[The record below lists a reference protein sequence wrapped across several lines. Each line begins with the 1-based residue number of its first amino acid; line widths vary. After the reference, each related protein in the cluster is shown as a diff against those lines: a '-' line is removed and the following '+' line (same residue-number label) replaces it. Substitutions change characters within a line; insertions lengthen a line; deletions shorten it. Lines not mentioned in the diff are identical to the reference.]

1 MPAVHAVVFDEKI
14 SQGAVG
20 GVSYSTTIIAAL
32 GGWEQR
38 IANWD
43 AGRLRWDISKVL
55 KDRATLHYVITFFR
69 ARRGKAYGFLFKD
82 WSDYYVGMSWVA
94 DVLTHTGTPEEIG
107 TGDGVET
114 EFQLT
119 KTYEDAAGSEVR
131 TVTRP
136 KASGLKI
143 WTKTGSDPWD
153 DVDPADYT
161 LDDTTGIVTFDTAP
175 ANGVLVGWSGEFYVP
190 VRFDSDAQEIVLEG
204 YGRGEWNGV
213 NIVELRE

>member
-1 MPAVHAVVFDEKI
+1 MPAVHPVVFEPKI
-14 SQGAVG
+14 SQGASG

-43 AGRLRWDISKVL
+43 AGRLRWDISKML
-55 KDRATLHYVITFFR
+55 DNRTTLAYVIQFFR
-69 ARRGKAYGFLFKD
+69 ARKGMAYGFLFKD

-94 DVLTHTGTPEEIG
+94 DVLTHTGTPEEIA

-119 KTYEDAAGSEVR
+119 KTYEDASGSEVR
-131 TVTRP
+131 NITRP
-136 KASGLKI
+136 KSSGLKI
-143 WTKTGSDPWD
+143 WTKTGGGAWTEAVSGW
-153 DVDPADYT
+153 T
-161 LDDTTGIVTFDTAP
+161 LDDTTGVVTFSAAP
-175 ANGVLVGWSGEFYVP
+175 SSGVLIGWSGEFYVP
-190 VRFDSDAQEIVLEG
+190 VRFDTDLQQIMLEG

-213 NIVELRE
+213 SVVELRE

>member
-1 MPAVHAVVFDEKI
+1 MPAVHDVVFEPKI

-43 AGRLRWDISKVL
+43 AGRLRWDISKL
-55 KDRATLHYVITFFR
+55 LDNRDTLHYVIRFFR
-69 ARRGKAYGFLFKD
+69 ARRGRAYGFLFKD
-82 WSDYYVGMSWVA
+82 WSDYYVGMSFVS
-94 DVLTHTGTPEEIG
+94 DVLTHTGTPEQIG
-107 TGDGVET
+107 TGNGAT
-114 EFQLT
+114 TAFQLS
-119 KTYEDAAGSEVR
+119 KTYTDDDNPEVR
-131 TVTRP
+131 TITRP
-136 KASGLKI
+136 RASSFKL
-143 WTKTGSDPWD
+143 WTKTGGDPW
-153 DVDPADYT
+153 VEVNPVGFT
-161 LDDTTGIVTFDTAP
+161 LNHETGIVTFGVAP

-213 NIVELRE
+213 TIVELRE